1 MYYEVTNKF
10 NGLTKQI
17 LPSKYTADEIDKILQ
32 FYTHHPKF
40 TIDWI
45 LQW

>member
-1 MYYEVTNKF
+1 MYYEVTNKL

-17 LPSKYTADEIDKILQ
+17 LPSEYTADELCKILQ

-45 LQW
+45 LS

>member
-17 LPSKYTADEIDKILQ
+17 LPSKYTADELSEILQ
-32 FYTHHPKF
+32 FYTNHPNF

-45 LQW
+45 DPW